1 MARMRRIVTFAVLLA
16 ACPLVLAQ
24 AYKWKDAQGV
34 THYADS
40 PPPTGTKYDKVK
52 TTGTVEA
59 PAGTPAPPPK
69 APEPAKAA
77 AAAPPSDTPENR
89 KKLCTTL
96 QSNMETLSK
105 PQQVSV
111 DDGKGGQVALDDAG
125 RKRQVETT
133 QAQMTLYCK

>member
-1 MARMRRIVTFAVLLA
+1 MRRIVTLAVLLA
-16 ACPLVLAQ
+16 ACPLALAQ

-40 PPPTGTKYDKVK
+40 PPPAGTKYDKVK
-52 TTGTVEA
+52 TTGTVVPPAGPAA
-59 PAGTPAPPPK
+59 PAPAAKEPPK
-69 APEPAKAA
+69 AT
-77 AAAPPSDTPENR
+77 AAAPTSDTPENR

-96 QSNMETLSK
+96 QSNMDVLTK
-105 PQQVSV
+105 QQQVSV
-111 DDGKGGQVALDDAG
+111 DDGKGGQVPLDDAG

>member
-1 MARMRRIVTFAVLLA
+1 MRRIVTLAVLLA
-16 ACPLVLAQ
+16 ACPLAFAQ

-40 PPPTGTKYDKVK
+40 PPPAGTKYDKVK

-59 PAGTPAPPPK
+59 PAGTPTPAPPK

-77 AAAPPSDTPENR
+77 ATATASTSDTPENR

-125 RKRQVETT
+125 RKRQIETT

>member
-1 MARMRRIVTFAVLLA
+1 MRRIVTLAVLLA
-16 ACPLVLAQ
+16 ACPLAFAQ

-34 THYADS
+34 THYSDS

-59 PAGTPAPPPK
+59 PAGNTPPPPEK
-69 APEPAKAA
+69 PEPAKPGAA
-77 AAAPPSDTPENR
+77 AATSDTPENR
-89 KKLCTTL
+89 QKLCTTL
-96 QSNMETLSK
+96 RSNMEILSK
-105 PQQVSV
+105 QQQVSV

-125 RKRQVETT
+125 RKRQIETT